1 MAEVVVVGT
10 GYVGLTTG
18 VCFAHLGHNVVC
30 VDTDV
35 KKVER
40 MRAGEVPIV
49 EEGLAELMAQGIAS
63 GRLRFAIEAAEVLP
77 ACEFVFLCLP
87 TPERD
92 DGSVDMSYIEA
103 VAGRIGPM
111 LAVNAVVVNK
121 STVPVGASKTV
132 AGLLGRSD
140 VHVASNPEFLREG
153 TAVYDFLHP
162 SRIVVGAENNEV
174 CARVGALY
182 KGVDA
187 PVIFSDPVSSET
199 IKYAAN
205 AFLATKIS
213 FINSIANIC
222 EHVGADIHTVVDAIG
237 RDPRIGREFLQPG
250 PGFGGSCFP
259 KDTIGLVTLAAEAG
273 YKFGLLESVIE
284 ANDQQLERV
293 VEKVR
298 RAVGGNLEGKLV
310 AVWGLT
316 FKANTDDRRH
326 SPAITIARKL
336 LLAGARLTVFDP
348 TVAGA
353 VPELEANAGGA
364 VAVAPSAVGACA
376 GADALVVLT
385 EWREFAGA
393 SAVEVAGAMGNAQV
407 VDARNLLDREAWRAA
422 GFTYQ
427 GIGR

>member
-1 MAEVVVVGT
+1 M
-10 GYVGLTTG
+10 
-18 VCFAHLGHNVVC
+18 
-30 VDTDV
+30 
-35 KKVER
+35 
-40 MRAGEVPIV
+40 
-49 EEGLAELMAQGIAS
+49 
-63 GRLRFAIEAAEVLP
+63 
-77 ACEFVFLCLP
+77 
-87 TPERD
+87 
-92 DGSVDMSYIEA
+92 
-103 VAGRIGPM
+103 
-111 LAVNAVVVNK
+111 
-121 STVPVGASKTV
+121 
-132 AGLLGRSD
+132 
-140 VHVASNPEFLREG
+140 
-153 TAVYDFLHP
+153 
-162 SRIVVGAENNEV
+162 VGAENNEV

-182 KGVDA
+182 SGVDA

-284 ANDQQLERV
+284 ANELQLERV

-336 LLAGARLTVFDP
+336 LLAGAHLAVFDP
-348 TVAGA
+348 TVVGA

-385 EWREFAGA
+385 EWPMFAGV
-393 SAVEVAGAMGNAQV
+393 SPVEVAGALGNAQV

>member
-1 MAEVVVVGT
+1 VAEVVVVGT

-182 KGVDA
+182 SGVDA

-310 AVWGLT
+310 AVWGLPLRPIPT
-316 FKANTDDRRH
+316 TAGIR
-326 SPAITIARKL
+326 PPL
-336 LLAGARLTVFDP
+336 PLLASCCWPGRTWQCSTPRWWVQCPSWKPMRVGRWPWRQAPLGHVPGP
-348 TVAGA
+348 TPWWCSPNGQC
-353 VPELEANAGGA
+353 LRG
-364 VAVAPSAVGACA
+364 
-376 GADALVVLT
+376 
-385 EWREFAGA
+385 
-393 SAVEVAGAMGNAQV
+393 
-407 VDARNLLDREAWRAA
+407 
-422 GFTYQ
+422 
-427 GIGR
+427 

>member
-162 SRIVVGAENNEV
+162 SRIVVGAETHEV

-336 LLAGARLTVFDP
+336 LLAGARLAVFDP
-348 TVAGA
+348 TVDGS
-353 VPELEANAGGA
+353 VPELEADGGGA
-364 VAVAPSAVGACA
+364 VTVAPSAVGSTHRMA
-376 GADALVVLT
+376 
-385 EWREFAGA
+385 
-393 SAVEVAGAMGNAQV
+393 
-407 VDARNLLDREAWRAA
+407 
-422 GFTYQ
+422 
-427 GIGR
+427 

>member
-336 LLAGARLTVFDP
+336 LLAGARLAVFDP
-348 TVAGA
+348 TVDGS
-353 VPELEANAGGA
+353 VPELEADGGGA
-364 VAVAPSAVGACA
+364 VTVAPSAVGACA
-376 GADALVVLT
+376 GPT
-385 EWREFAGA
+385 PWWYSPNGRC
-393 SAVEVAGAMGNAQV
+393 
-407 VDARNLLDREAWRAA
+407 LL
-422 GFTYQ
+422 G
-427 GIGR
+427 

>member
-1 MAEVVVVGT
+1 
-10 GYVGLTTG
+10 
-18 VCFAHLGHNVVC
+18 
-30 VDTDV
+30 
-35 KKVER
+35 
-40 MRAGEVPIV
+40 
-49 EEGLAELMAQGIAS
+49 
-63 GRLRFAIEAAEVLP
+63 
-77 ACEFVFLCLP
+77 
-87 TPERD
+87 
-92 DGSVDMSYIEA
+92 MSYIEA

-182 KGVDA
+182 SGVDA

-336 LLAGARLTVFDP
+336 LLAGARLAVFDP

-376 GADALVVLT
+376 GANALVVLT
-385 EWREFAGA
+385 EWPMFAGV
-393 SAVEVAGAMGNAQV
+393 SPVEVAGALGNAQV

>member
-92 DGSVDMSYIEA
+92 DGSVDLSYIEA
-103 VAGRIGPM
+103 VSGRIGPM

-132 AGLLGRSD
+132 AGLLARSD

-284 ANDQQLERV
+284 ANEQQLERV

-336 LLAGARLTVFDP
+336 LLAGARLAVFDP
-348 TVAGA
+348 TVDGS
-353 VPELEANAGGA
+353 VPELEADGGGA
-364 VAVAPSAVGACA
+364 VTVAPSAVGACA
-376 GADALVVLT
+376 GANALVVLT
-385 EWREFAGA
+385 EWPMFAGV
-393 SAVEVAGAMGNAQV
+393 SPVEVAGALGNAQV
-407 VDARNLLDREAWRAA
+407 VDARNLLDRDAWWAA

>member
-153 TAVYDFLHP
+153 SAVYDFLHP

-182 KGVDA
+182 SGVDA

-250 PGFGGSCFP
+250 PGF
-259 KDTIGLVTLAAEAG
+259 AE
-273 YKFGLLESVIE
+273 
-284 ANDQQLERV
+284 V
-293 VEKVR
+293 V
-298 RAVGGNLEGKLV
+298 
-310 AVWGLT
+310 
-316 FKANTDDRRH
+316 F
-326 SPAITIARKL
+326 RKTPL
-336 LLAGARLTVFDP
+336 G
-348 TVAGA
+348 
-353 VPELEANAGGA
+353 
-364 VAVAPSAVGACA
+364 
-376 GADALVVLT
+376 
-385 EWREFAGA
+385 
-393 SAVEVAGAMGNAQV
+393 
-407 VDARNLLDREAWRAA
+407 
-422 GFTYQ
+422 
-427 GIGR
+427 